1 MPCTNWLNLLYLLFS
16 GCVGGFGIF
25 VVAFLFLFSSPI
37 SQIHL
42 SLPLKCWTLSLSN
55 QKEAIYH
62 SVCKAEITS
71 LLREIKSFRK
81 TSRPKGALRQQFWE
95 EPVLCRGQGLPPQG
109 TQCCPEDQPAS
120 LGLAILTSA
129 CGFLGGAGLLEIRVS
144 MLRLAQIPVGRLTPY
159 PPHSIR
165 KSSRLLQW
173 LSIRKRSLI
182 PPQTP
187 HRTAEIPGHSISWLP
202 AAQSLSLVFLSQIIK

>member
-1 MPCTNWLNLLYLLFS
+1 MSQEPLSANNGSDTKSTSGSNQLTHLQDHYYEDYEEDYEEDQIMKKTIDKVQENCLNDSDPNAYSSTNGSTF
-16 GCVGGFGIF
+16 
-25 VVAFLFLFSSPI
+25 
-37 SQIHL
+37 
-42 SLPLKCWTLSLSN
+42 

-81 TSRPKGALRQQFWE
+81 TSRPKGALRQQLWE

-129 CGFLGGAGLLEIRVS
+129 CGFLGGAGLLEIQV
-144 MLRLAQIPVGRLTPY
+144 LAQVLF
-159 PPHSIR
+159 SQ
-165 KSSRLLQW
+165 S
-173 LSIRKRSLI
+173 
-182 PPQTP
+182 
-187 HRTAEIPGHSISWLP
+187 IPGLSESLP
-202 AAQSLSLVFLSQIIK
+202 LINKKTACLGLMSTAVPAPCICTLLFIFI